1 MIESMRL
8 NFKDIL
14 ARSIHNCKSIR
25 VIKQIHSHIITSP
38 NLSPNDHY
46 FLISR
51 LLFFLCTV
59 NESPDG
65 LKYAVKVFRR
75 IAEPSLFAYNAM
87 IRASSTKIKD
97 PFSCESLILYKEM
110 LCNNLSPDSIT
121 IPFVLKECAKRVDGL
136 MGRSIHAHA
145 VKFGYEADVYVQ
157 NALISLYSE
166 GRFLDDARRVFD
178 EMSNR
183 DIVSWNSMI
192 VGYLRGGELD
202 VALDL
207 FKEMKDRKD
216 IITWN
221 SMITGFV
228 QGGRPKE
235 ALGFFQDMQIFS
247 DDRDM
252 DRPDKITVASVLSA
266 CASLGAG
273 DHGRWL
279 HSYLERSRMEC
290 DMVIGTALVDMYGK
304 CGCVERAFEVF
315 NGMPK
320 KDVLAWTAMI
330 SAFALHGHGEEAFKL
345 FANME
350 AVGVRPNSVTFV
362 GLLSACAHAGLVE
375 KGRWCFD
382 TMRRVYGIEPQVQHY
397 ACMVDILARAGQFVE
412 AEDLIRGMPMEPD
425 VFVWGALLG
434 GCQLHGNVELGE
446 KIAENLIC
454 LEPQNHAFYIN
465 LCDVYAKA
473 GRFDDLKRIRAL
485 MKDKEIRKP
494 VPGCSMIEVDGIV
507 HEFSMKGSPEVP
519 IMEAIKNVLMVLS
532 LEMNRQDNMNI
543 FIT

>member
-1 MIESMRL
+1 
-8 NFKDIL
+8 
-14 ARSIHNCKSIR
+14 
-25 VIKQIHSHIITSP
+25 
-38 NLSPNDHY
+38 
-46 FLISR
+46 
-51 LLFFLCTV
+51 
-59 NESPDG
+59 
-65 LKYAVKVFRR
+65 
-75 IAEPSLFAYNAM
+75 
-87 IRASSTKIKD
+87 
-97 PFSCESLILYKEM
+97 
-110 LCNNLSPDSIT
+110 
-121 IPFVLKECAKRVDGL
+121 
-136 MGRSIHAHA
+136 
-145 VKFGYEADVYVQ
+145 
-157 NALISLYSE
+157 
-166 GRFLDDARRVFD
+166 
-178 EMSNR
+178 
-183 DIVSWNSMI
+183 
-192 VGYLRGGELD
+192 
-202 VALDL
+202 
-207 FKEMKDRKD
+207 
-216 IITWN
+216 
-221 SMITGFV
+221 
-228 QGGRPKE
+228 
-235 ALGFFQDMQIFS
+235 
-247 DDRDM
+247 
-252 DRPDKITVASVLSA
+252 
-266 CASLGAG
+266 
-273 DHGRWL
+273 
-279 HSYLERSRMEC
+279 MEC